1 MTVNKS
7 SMLGWKKIERVLTS
21 RFGVVEKPAARNAS
35 ARALAVSILA
45 AYDVP
50 QEVGR
55 LEAEPHF
62 ERTMCTALIKRAQIL
77 Q

>member
-7 SMLGWKKIERVLTS
+7 SMLGWEKIEKVITS
-21 RFGVVEKPAARNAS
+21 SFGVAKNPAARNA
-35 ARALAVSILA
+35 RLAVSILA

-50 QEVGR
+50 QEAGG
-55 LEAEPHF
+55 LEPEPHF
-62 ERTMCTALIKRAQIL
+62 ERAMCTELLKRAQIL